1 MTVVETEPHSPA
13 SASVPNSSRPSAPTF
28 NAPLPSLPIVEGS
41 RPQPAPRPKSLMN
54 WDWLGVLPFFLFAIL
69 FLIGPILY
77 LVKGSFQNPAG
88 DFTLENFISL
98 ATPNIMAAYS
108 LSLRLSL
115 AAACLGAI
123 AGLLVGY
130 AIILGGLPRWVR
142 TAFMT
147 FSGVASN
154 FAGIPLAFA
163 FIATLGRLGLVT
175 VLLRDM
181 FGFNLYGTGFSLF
194 SFWGLAITYLYFQLP
209 LMVLIIT
216 PALDGLKGE
225 WREAAEILGAT
236 RRQYWQM
243 VALPV
248 LTPSILGCFLLLFAN
263 AFGTLVTVYALTG
276 SSFGVVP
283 IVLYQQIQG
292 NVLYNPNLGY
302 ALAVGMV
309 AIMAVTNTLYLIL
322 RSRAERWQK

>member
-1 MTVVETEPHSPA
+1 MKPV
-13 SASVPNSSRPSAPTF
+13 SRQ
-28 NAPLPSLPIVEGS
+28 GS
-41 RPQPAPRPKSLMN
+41 RIN
-54 WDWLGVLPFFLFAIL
+54 WDWLGVVPFFLFAIL
-69 FLIGPILY
+69 FLIAPVLY
-77 LVKGSFQNPAG
+77 LVEGAFQNREGA
-88 DFTLENFISL
+88 FTFANFIALTSPTIL
-98 ATPNIMAAYS
+98 AAYS
-108 LSLRLSL
+108 LSLRLSFV
-115 AAACLGAI
+115 AAALGAVS
-123 AGLLVGY
+123 GLLVGY
-130 AIILGGLPRWVR
+130 AVVLGGLPRWVR
-142 TAFMT
+142 NAFTT

-154 FAGIPLAFA
+154 FAGVPLAFA
-163 FIATLGRLGLVT
+163 FIATIGRLGLVT
-175 VLLRDM
+175 VLLRDV
-181 FGFNLYGTGFSLF
+181 FGINLYATGFSLY

-216 PALDGLKGE
+216 PALDGMKHE
-225 WREAAEILGAT
+225 WREAAEILGAS
-236 RRQYWQM
+236 RLQYWTK

-276 SSFGVVP
+276 SSYGVVP

-309 AIMAVTNTLYLIL
+309 VIMGASNTLYLIL